1 MENVNIIF
9 EDNHLLVV
17 IKPQNIPVQ
26 LDESQDKDLLTM
38 LKEYLVEKYNKP
50 GNAYLG
56 LVHRLDRPTGGVMV
70 FAKTSKAAERL
81 SEQIRTGVFEKTYLT
96 VVKGEPRNKQARL
109 TNYLKKDEKNNKVE
123 IATQLETGSKL
134 AVLDYKTLQTEGD
147 CSLVKVN
154 LQTGRSHQIRV
165 QMANIGC
172 PVYGDMKYGKDTQK
186 ATTKMALWAT
196 DLKFNH
202 PITKQ
207 RLSFRVYPPKQDKP
221 WSNFD
226 LEKFLDTKSSIE
238 TY

>member
-1 MENVNIIF
+1 MDNVNVIF

-26 LDESQDKDLLTM
+26 EDSSKDKDLLTM

-81 SEQIRTGVFEKTYLT
+81 CDQIKTGVFEKTYFT
-96 VVKGEPRNKQARL
+96 VVKGTPRLKQARL

-123 IATQLETGSKL
+123 IATQLESGSKL
-134 AVLDYKTLQTEGD
+134 AVLDYKTLQSAND

-154 LQTGRSHQIRV
+154 LLTGRSHQIRV
-165 QMANIGC
+165 QMAGVGC
-172 PVYGDMKYGKDTQK
+172 PVYGDLKYGNPNEKS
-186 ATTKMALWAT
+186 TTKMALWAT

-207 RLSFRVYPPKQDKP
+207 RLTFRVYPPKDQSP
-221 WSNFD
+221 WSNFEID
-226 LEKFLDTKSSIE
+226 RFLETNTTSQ
-238 TY
+238 Y